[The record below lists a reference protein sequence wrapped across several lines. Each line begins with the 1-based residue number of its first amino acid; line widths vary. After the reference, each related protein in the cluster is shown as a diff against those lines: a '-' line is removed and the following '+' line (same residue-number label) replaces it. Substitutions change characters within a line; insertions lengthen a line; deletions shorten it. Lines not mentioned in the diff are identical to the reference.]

1 MGRRGCAD
9 TEKRAMRADRNIPI
23 DARRLWER
31 HEQCAALGAT
41 RKGGVN
47 RAALSADDIALHA
60 RLAHDASGRG
70 FEVLMDDYGNT
81 FFRKPG
87 TGPGLAPVMSG
98 SHSDTQPTGGRF
110 DGIFG
115 VLAAFEA
122 LEAIADAGVTHRR
135 SLEAAIWNNE
145 EGSRFRPSAMGSS
158 VYVGN
163 DSLDEMLGAVDG
175 QGCTMAQAVAQL
187 REAIPDAGHREL
199 GAPVY
204 AFVEAHIEQGPVLE
218 REGIP
223 IGVVTGIQ
231 GTRKFEV
238 EVLGEESHAG
248 TTPRANRRDAF
259 VAAVAVVGRLHAI
272 FHDAADEVRFTI
284 GEFIVEP
291 GAMAVVPSRVWFC
304 IDFRHPDNDVLA
316 RLGDRVPDAARQG
329 AGSCEVRVSE
339 PTRAASTV
347 FGDDV
352 PDAIVRAAQNR
363 GHAWRRIYSGA
374 GHDARYMAMHCPTG
388 MVFIPC
394 EKGISHNEAEN
405 AQPEHVA
412 AGAEVILDTMLDL
425 ANG

>member
-1 MGRRGCAD
+1 MQAG
-9 TEKRAMRADRNIPI
+9 RNIPI
-23 DARRLWER
+23 DVGRLWER

-41 RKGGVN
+41 PKGGVN
-47 RAALSADDIALHA
+47 RSALSVDDITLHA
-60 RLAHDASGRG
+60 RLAREASGRG
-70 FEVLMDDYGNT
+70 FEVLLDDYGNT

-87 TGPGLAPVMSG
+87 IEPGLAPVMSG

-122 LEAIADAGVTHRR
+122 LEAIADAGVSHRR
-135 SLEAAIWNNE
+135 PLEAVIWNNE

-163 DSLDEMLGAVDG
+163 DSLEEMLGSVDD

-187 REAIPDAGHREL
+187 REAIPGAAHREL
-199 GAPVY
+199 GAPVH

-238 EVLGEESHAG
+238 EVLGEEAHAG

-259 VAAVAVVGRLHAI
+259 VAAVAVVGRLHEI

-284 GEFIVEP
+284 GEFIVKP

-316 RLGDRVPDAARQG
+316 SLGDRVAEAARQG
-329 AGSCEVRVSE
+329 AGRCEVRVSE
-339 PTRAASTV
+339 PTRAGSTI
-347 FGDDV
+347 FGDEV
-352 PDAIVRAAQNR
+352 PDAIVRAAGDR

-405 AQPEHVA
+405 ATASDLA
-412 AGAEVILDTMLDL
+412 AGAQVL
-425 ANG
+425 AASLVSLADR